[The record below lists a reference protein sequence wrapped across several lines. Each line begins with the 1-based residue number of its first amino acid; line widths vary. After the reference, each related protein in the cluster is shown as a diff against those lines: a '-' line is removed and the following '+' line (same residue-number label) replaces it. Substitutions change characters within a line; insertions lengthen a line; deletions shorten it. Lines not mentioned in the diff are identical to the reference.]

1 MSLYIE
7 SRARKESRWGLG
19 IDLWLQRKKK
29 KLHLRVLHTQ
39 TSQTHPYAH
48 AHTRGLHF
56 KAYCQGFG
64 PKGLSS
70 EFVSDLCKADCS
82 IMGFLFFLLFS
93 LWQKRSD
100 IYQAAASKA
109 KHASARINDPLNE
122 AGNDLSSLRV
132 HIWFSKHN
140 FKLSMQ
146 TVTTPSFTK
155 RRLCHRHPSSGLWLP
170 ECGNSTSTYILYT
183 YSIFKCDS
191 SNCGLWGR
199 PCTAN
204 VILIRLPQEG
214 DRRRHVIVPLRI
226 LSALLLFSHTGM
238 HS

>member
-1 MSLYIE
+1 M
-7 SRARKESRWGLG
+7 G
-19 IDLWLQRKKK
+19 IGNRLVASKKK
-29 KLHLRVLHTQ
+29 EKVAPTHT
-39 TSQTHPYAH
+39 THTNITNTHSYAH

-64 PKGLSS
+64 PKGLCL

-100 IYQAAASKA
+100 IYQASASKA

-122 AGNDLSSLRV
+122 AGNDLSSQRV
-132 HIWFSKHN
+132 HILFSAYN

-146 TVTTPSFTK
+146 TVTTSSFTK
-155 RRLCHRHPSSGLWLP
+155 RRLCHRHPSSCSWLL
-170 ECGNSTSTYILYT
+170 ECGNRRNSTYILYMF
-183 YSIFKCDS
+183 SIFKCDS
-191 SNCGLWGR
+191 SNCGLCER
-199 PCTAN
+199 PCTSN

-214 DRRRHVIVPLRI
+214 GRRRHVIVSLCI
-226 LSALLLFSHTGM
+226 LSALLFSHSAM
-238 HS
+238 HL